1 MPNFQDLLNK
11 ARGAVSGAVSN
22 VTRRFNPPA
31 SPSWRSNWPPPT
43 RLQQS
48 VAQTERDA
56 AAAATR
62 IRQNQPAANP
72 LTQLVSGAAGLASLS
87 PLAGVMFQ
95 SGIRS
100 VNTLIDPQTGLVPT
114 VTRLVRGVGNFA
126 QGRPY
131 EAPSRGADIS
141 SSIRG
146 FIGPTQ
152 DIYEQPGVGYFDRR
166 SGRFLGRGN
175 AGQQSTGGGGGGPA
189 ERAYR
194 QEVSRTAQL
203 AAQNPE
209 LTRYEKDAADAKAS
223 GDQARMD
230 AVRDQGMA
238 IWAAKYGKPDKYGKP
253 GLASRVKPG
262 QSGYD
267 VIQRTLYPQG
277 APLPPLSP
285 AAQGMLDAVAPVNSQ
300 GIRPDITPMPGQL
313 PAFGTASEAMYQAV
327 TDGGR
332 LVTPMSAPAAP
343 TPQAAAAQ
351 NLVDIYKGEITGD
364 DEFAKRLRAMQQ
376 YIQ

>member
-1 MPNFQDLLNK
+1 MAPENIYAKLLGLPQPSAADRALGRLGLN
-11 ARGAVSGAVSN
+11 AV
-22 VTRRFNPPA
+22 
-31 SPSWRSNWPPPT
+31 
-43 RLQQS
+43 
-48 VAQTERDA
+48 
-56 AAAATR
+56 
-62 IRQNQPAANP
+62 
-72 LTQLVSGAAGLASLS
+72 
-87 PLAGVMFQ
+87 
-95 SGIRS
+95 
-100 VNTLIDPQTGLVPT
+100 TGLVRGLGSFLTPRYT
-114 VTRLVRGVGNFA
+114 PEQMRRLTAPGLV
-126 QGRPY
+126 PHT
-131 EAPSRGADIS
+131 APSSGFYGPAYGNVSVPSGGLRDFGPGYTEEELRAGAAAEAF
-141 SSIRG
+141 RPGAG
-146 FIGPTQ
+146 FP
-152 DIYEQPGVGYFDRR
+152 
-166 SGRFLGRGN
+166 
-175 AGQQSTGGGGGGPA
+175 GQQGGGGGGPA

-209 LTRYEKDAADAKAS
+209 LTRYQVDAAAAAKS

-230 AVRDQGMA
+230 AVRDRGMA
-238 IWAAKYGKPDKYGKP
+238 IWAARYNKSPKD
-253 GLASRVKPG
+253 LASRVKPG

-267 VIQRTLYPQG
+267 VIQKTLYPQG

-285 AAQGMLDAVAPVNSQ
+285 AAQGMLDAVAPVNAQ
-300 GIRPDITPMPGQL
+300 GIRPNITPMPGQL

>member
-1 MPNFQDLLNK
+1 MAPENIYAKLLGLPQPSATDRALGRLGLN
-11 ARGAVSGAVSN
+11 AVTGLSRGVSN
-22 VTRRFNPPA
+22 LAGRVNRA
-31 SPSWRSNWPPPT
+31 VQSAAGSPV
-43 RLQQS
+43 LQQGFVS
-48 VAQTERDA
+48 AFGKPSPQDVAFTKAVLGAFGVNA
-56 AAAATR
+56 AR
-62 IRQNQPAANP
+62 
-72 LTQLVSGAAGLASLS
+72 
-87 PLAGVMFQ
+87 
-95 SGIRS
+95 
-100 VNTLIDPQTGLVPT
+100 
-114 VTRLVRGVGNFA
+114 
-126 QGRPY
+126 
-131 EAPSRGADIS
+131 S
-141 SSIRG
+141 SSATQTPTGARNLRG

-166 SGRFLGRGN
+166 SGRFLGRGSS
-175 AGQQSTGGGGGGPA
+175 GQQDTGGGGGGPA

-209 LTRYEKDAADAKAS
+209 LNRYEEARLKAIAPGATPEAIQS
-223 GDQARMD
+223 AEDI
-230 AVRDQGMA
+230 GMQ
-238 IWAAKYGKPDKYGKP
+238 IWAQKYGKP
-253 GLASRVKPG
+253 GGLASKVKPG
-262 QSGYD
+262 QAGYD

-285 AAQGMLDAVAPVNSQ
+285 AAQGMLDAVAPVNAQ

-313 PAFGTASEAMYQAV
+313 PAFGTASEAMYQDV

-332 LVTPMSAPAAP
+332 LVTPMSASAAP

-376 YIQ
+376 YMQ